1 MSKYKNPAITVDMI
15 IFNNQNEL
23 VLIKRKNNPYKNY
36 WALPGGFIE
45 YNEEAEH
52 AAIREAKEETNL
64 DIELKKLIGV
74 YSKADRDPRGHT
86 ITIAYTA
93 IIKEGILK
101 SNSDA
106 KDTMFINVNKINDID
121 LAFDHEKI
129 IKDSLKM

>member
-101 SNSDA
+101 SDSDA

-121 LAFDHEKI
+121 LAFDHKKI